1 MNNKLIRIGTIY
13 LPVTDVNRSAEWYVR
28 HLGAK
33 LNDQDDDKAILDL
46 ANQSVFLVKSGVG
59 ESANFTDHHGTERF
73 SVTFEVDGLASL
85 EALHG
90 DFISLGMKVGAIE
103 DRGHVGRNFVFY
115 DPDGNA
121 FDVWSELSPSF
132 RHLAHKE

>member
-1 MNNKLIRIGTIY
+1 MSEKLIRIGTIY
-13 LPVTDVNRSAEWYVR
+13 LPVTDINRSAKWYVR

-33 LNDQDDDKAILDL
+33 LNYQDDDKAILDL
-46 ANQSVFLVKSGVG
+46 ANQSIFLVKSGEG
-59 ESANFTDHHGTERF
+59 ESANFTDHRGNERF
-73 SVTFEVDGLASL
+73 SVTFEVDGLAEL

-103 DRGHVGRNFVFY
+103 DRGHAGMNFVFY

>member
-1 MNNKLIRIGTIY
+1 MSEKLIRIGTIY
-13 LPVTDVNRSAEWYVR
+13 LPVTDINRSAKWYVR

-33 LNDQDDDKAILDL
+33 LNYQDDDKAILDL
-46 ANQSVFLVKSGVG
+46 ANQSVFLVKSGEG
-59 ESANFTDHHGTERF
+59 ESANFTDHRGNERF
-73 SVTFEVDGLASL
+73 SVTFEVDGLVEL

-90 DFISLGMKVGAIE
+90 DFISLGMEVGAIE
-103 DRGHVGRNFVFY
+103 DRGHAGRNFVFC

>member
-1 MNNKLIRIGTIY
+1 MNNKLIRIGTMY
-13 LPVTDVNRSAEWYVR
+13 LPVTDIKLSAVWYVR

-33 LNDQDDDKAILDL
+33 LNYQDEDKAILEL
-46 ANQSVFLVKSGVG
+46 AHQSIFLVKSGDE
-59 ESANFTDHHGTERF
+59 ESANFMDHNGKKRF

-90 DFISLGMKVGAIE
+90 DFISLGMKVEAIE
-103 DRGHVGRNFVFY
+103 DRGHAGRNFVFY

-132 RHLAHKE
+132 RHLAHQE

>member
-13 LPVTDVNRSAEWYVR
+13 LPVTDINRSAEWYVR

-33 LNDQDDDKAILDL
+33 LNYQDDDKAILDL
-46 ANQSVFLVKSGVG
+46 ANQSVFLVKSGEG
-59 ESANFTDHHGTERF
+59 ESANFTDYRGNERF

-90 DFISLGMKVGAIE
+90 DFASQRMKVGEIE
-103 DRGHVGRNFVFY
+103 DRGHAGRNFVFY

-132 RHLAHKE
+132 RHLVHKE